1 MHLLQ
6 LRKSCSVEEFAIR
19 DQIVIGTNNKVICE
33 KAMLKNWNLQELHKN
48 GMKYKSAAAG
58 EEKILGG
65 ALNKIIPY
73 LFCNLKK
80 MATQIRM
87 TKRKSA
93 TDVVHLSNLI
103 I

>member
-6 LRKSCSVEEFAIR
+6 LQKSCSVEEFAIL

-80 MATQIRM
+80 IATQIRM